1 MGVGGVGVG
10 DVGVAIDQSHA
21 ASASWQIP
29 GGSSLALR
37 QDAPTLLVALG
48 EGRKPLVFTFHDP
61 KQTVGLLAAPHQPS
75 VEAHPFR
82 TPQGRSLHIVGTF
95 DDGNPRL
102 FEHAIPATVLER
114 REQDSVRLQIDDA
127 FHIGIHRLAAVGNG
141 VFGLCQPEA
150 SLHVGDEHI
159 FRVGQCDFLSLPRW
173 RRGLRSASTTAE
185 NEDEKRIK
193 KHFSIHYRS
202 ILRRKGTKN
211 RSNLC
216 RVKEKM

>member
-1 MGVGGVGVG
+1 MLLLPPCE
-10 DVGVAIDQSHA
+10 
-21 ASASWQIP
+21 IP

-141 VFGLCQPEA
+141 VFGLCQRRRRCTSGMSIYFA
-150 SLHVGDEHI
+150 SATPAI
-159 FRVGQCDFLSLPRW
+159 RW
-173 RRGLRSASTTAE
+173 PSPSHSSRLAWAVVKTTIRS
-185 NEDEKRIK
+185 
-193 KHFSIHYRS
+193 
-202 ILRRKGTKN
+202 KGT
-211 RSNLC
+211 
-216 RVKEKM
+216 